1 MRVLSLSVFGF
12 CTALLGGCSGMSP
25 ETSSLLDSLGKIS
38 SSIPVHGKSVSRQSS
53 SNSHQE
59 CHFEGSTKVCH
70 AESSGS
76 HSSISFGN

>member
-1 MRVLSLSVFGF
+1 MRVLALFLLSF
-12 CTALLGGCSGMSP
+12 CFALLGGCSGMSP
-25 ETSSLLDSLGKIS
+25 ETSSLLDNIGKIT
-38 SSIPVHGKSVSRQSS
+38 SSIPVHGKSSSRQRSS
-53 SNSHQE
+53 TSHQE